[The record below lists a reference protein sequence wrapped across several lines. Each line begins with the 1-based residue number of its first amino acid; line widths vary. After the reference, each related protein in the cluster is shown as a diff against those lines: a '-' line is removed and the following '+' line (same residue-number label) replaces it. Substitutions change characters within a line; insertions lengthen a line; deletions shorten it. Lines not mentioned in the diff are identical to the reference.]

1 MLEVFMTEERK
12 KLKEELEDFI
22 KSVPRQLIIDMDADK
37 ITFPKEFV
45 VEAGKRNLLGLRFP
59 PQYGGR
65 GLKWVDEVM
74 AIGEI
79 TKLGVA
85 FACLCSLVSIVGEAL
100 NLFGTEAQKQKY
112 LKPIIEGKMWA
123 GEALTEPRG
132 GSDFFGATTTARKEG
147 SYYILNGQKRF
158 VVGGEGADFFLVYA
172 VTNPGAA
179 PRDSLSAF
187 LVERDMGVDV
197 KHVYGL
203 MGVRGT
209 GTARIYFRDVKVPE
223 ENLLGEENAGSKIF
237 YKMMVPERIIYGGVA
252 GSRAILEIAARYA
265 NKRKAF
271 GFPIRNFEAVNFR
284 IAESLTKLD
293 AVSAFGYAVAKTID
307 DGIGTP
313 GYQRR
318 LVSELKLLA
327 TKVFWEVVNDAMD
340 NMGGIGY
347 TNVYPIERAVREA
360 RLPMI
365 WTGTNDVMKLIIQH
379 EYYKELLATEIE
391 GRDVESDVPLSEEE
405 ATEEKVYTDA
415 DQERAQAAPVL

>member
-1 MLEVFMTEERK
+1 
-12 KLKEELEDFI
+12 
-22 KSVPRQLIIDMDADK
+22 
-37 ITFPKEFV
+37 
-45 VEAGKRNLLGLRFP
+45 
-59 PQYGGR
+59 
-65 GLKWVDEVM
+65 
-74 AIGEI
+74 
-79 TKLGVA
+79 
-85 FACLCSLVSIVGEAL
+85 
-100 NLFGTEAQKQKY
+100 
-112 LKPIIEGKMWA
+112 MWA

-179 PRDSLSAF
+179 PRDSLSTF
-187 LVERDMGVDV
+187 IVERDMGVDV

-252 GSRAILEIAARYA
+252 GSRAILEISARYA

-327 TKVFWEVVNDAMD
+327 TKVFWEVANDAMD
-340 NMGGIGY
+340 TWGNIWLTGGFYSRRPWGRLRIPLRLHSAGCSARRWLA
-347 TNVYPIERAVREA
+347 RAS
-360 RLPMI
+360 M
-365 WTGTNDVMKLIIQH
+365 T
-379 EYYKELLATEIE
+379 
-391 GRDVESDVPLSEEE
+391 
-405 ATEEKVYTDA
+405 
-415 DQERAQAAPVL
+415 APPTI